1 MKRFLQILITL
12 LPILVLHAQDDGTID
27 DSFLPNNKGQ
37 KGVNGSVYTIA
48 EQPDG
53 KLIIGGG
60 FDTYNQIWSPK
71 LIRVNPDG
79 SIDSS
84 FNQTLLRD
92 SNPSI
97 NSIVVQP
104 DGKVLVAGGF
114 EMRTPYPDDELLEED
129 IMRLN
134 ADGTRDETFIAPGN
148 TSSCGVIMSVAL
160 QSDGKIIIVGDIP
173 YCVSSTIDNNEN
185 IIRLNTDGSL
195 DETFTTVVTDL
206 GNGNSGEPIHSVRV
220 LPDDKILIAGNFNEV
235 NGVAQQRLARLNSDG
250 TLDTSYS
257 IGTGF
262 NDVVNDIAL
271 QQDGKLLAVG
281 DFTEFNAISQ
291 NQIVRL
297 HTDGSLDATFNSG
310 DGVGRFQPSN
320 GFIAPRYIGNVNIQP
335 DGKILIGGDYNRY
348 DGNPVSRYTRL
359 NSDGTL
365 DNSFFNIDDLGIEI
379 ASIYTSLVL
388 SSGDFI
394 VGGNFDKHNSYKKS
408 GLIKLSSSGQVDL
421 SFNSGHGPTEEYYST
436 EIREIIKTSGN
447 KLYVTGRFN
456 EYDDVF
462 SRNIARLNSD
472 GSIDTSFS
480 TGTDELIN
488 GFNAEVN
495 DVIELSSG
503 KIVVVGEFETYNG
516 NPAPGI
522 VRLNNDGS
530 FDNTF
535 NVGAGVSSSNLINTV
550 VELAD
555 GKFLIGG
562 FFDEFDGFTT
572 RNLARLNAD
581 GSIDAT
587 FFVSSAS
594 QIYNI
599 HLLNNGQFFIGTYS
613 YNNDTI
619 IGRLAKINSDG
630 TRDISFSASG
640 ISTGTTEMVKVLDN
654 GQLIVAGFYS
664 NQGPILK
671 LNADG
676 SIDNTFNSVSIMAG
690 VNSNGK
696 INDIELQADGKII
709 IGGRFTDIDGR
720 TIRGLARLNSNGSFD
735 LTFNPDPENVSIDS
749 ETFAGVDDYAPS
761 VFTLELRDSGQL
773 LVGGDFRSYNA
784 QPKSPLI
791 ALHADVPE
799 TLGNDQFEILE
810 KTISVFP
817 NPASNMV
824 SISSVKEIQS
834 IQLYTIS
841 GKQILNHKEL
851 NTNNHRLDV
860 SQLSK
865 GFYLLKI
872 SNHATTITK
881 KLIIN

>member
-1 MKRFLQILITL
+1 MKKITQIAFFLISILSL
-12 LPILVLHAQDDGTID
+12 QAQDDGTID
-27 DSFLPNNKGQ
+27 LSFLGDNKGQ
-37 KGVNGSVYTIA
+37 KGVSGAVHTIA
-48 EQPDG
+48 VQPDG
-53 KLIIGGG
+53 KLLIGGA
-60 FDTYNQIWSPK
+60 FETYNQIWSPK

-92 SNPSI
+92 SNSSI
-97 NSIVVQP
+97 NSIVIQP
-104 DGKVLVAGGF
+104 DGKILVAGGF
-114 EMRTPYPDDELLEED
+114 EMRTPHPDNELLEED

-148 TSSCGVIMSVAL
+148 TSGCGDIRSVAL
-160 QSDGKIIIVGDIP
+160 QSDGKIIIVGDIS

-185 IIRLNTDGSL
+185 IIRLNSDGSL

-220 LPDDKILIAGNFNEV
+220 QSDDKILIAGNFNQV
-235 NGVAQQRLARLNSDG
+235 NGVTQQRLARLNSDG
-250 TLDTSYS
+250 TLDTSYT

-262 NDVVNDIAL
+262 NSAVNDIAL
-271 QQDGKLLAVG
+271 QQDGKLLVVG
-281 DFTEFNAISQ
+281 NFTAFNATSQ

-297 HTDGSLDATFNSG
+297 HTDGSLDAILNSG
-310 DGVGRFQPSN
+310 AGVGRFQPSN
-320 GFIAPRYIGNVNIQP
+320 GYTAARNIENVVIQS

-348 DGNPVSRYTRL
+348 DGTAVSRYTRL
-359 NSDGTL
+359 NSDGTF
-365 DNSFFNIDDLGIEI
+365 DNTFFNVDDLGIEI
-379 ASIYTSLVL
+379 ASVYTSLVL
-388 SSGDFI
+388 PSGDFI

-408 GLIKLSSSGQVDL
+408 GLIKLTSSGQVDL
-421 SFNSGHGPTEEYYST
+421 SFNSGHGPTEEYFST
-436 EIREIIKTSGN
+436 EIREITKASGN
-447 KLYVTGRFN
+447 KLYVAGRFR

-462 SRNIARLNSD
+462 SRNIARINSD

-488 GFNAEVN
+488 GFDDGVN
-495 DVIELSSG
+495 DVMEQPSG
-503 KIVVVGEFETYNG
+503 KIIVVGEFETYNG

-522 VRLNNDGS
+522 AKLNNDGS

-535 NVGAGVSSSNLINTV
+535 SVGTGVSSSNLIDTV

-581 GSIDAT
+581 GSIDTT

-594 QIYNI
+594 QIYDI
-599 HLLNNGQFFIGTYS
+599 FLLNNGQFFIGTYS
-613 YNNDTI
+613 YNDDI
-619 IGRLAKINSDG
+619 ITGRLAKINPDG
-630 TRDISFSASG
+630 TRDTSFNATGIIS
-640 ISTGTTEMVKVLDN
+640 GTTKIVKVLGN
-654 GQLIVAGFYS
+654 GQILVGGYYS
-664 NQGPILK
+664 SQGGSVLK

-676 SIDNTFNSVSIMAG
+676 SLDTGFTLAD
-690 VNSNGK
+690 
-696 INDIELQADGKII
+696 INARVEDMELQDDGKLI
-709 IGGRFTDIDGR
+709 IGGNFDDIDGR
-720 TIRGLARLNSNGSFD
+720 DIRGVARLNSDGTFD
-735 LTFNPDPENVSIDS
+735 DTFNPEVVSQDPD
-749 ETFAGVDDYAPS
+749 TYAGTDDFS
-761 VFTLELRDSGQL
+761 NTVNSLELRDSGQL

-791 ALHADVPE
+791 ALFAGIPE
-799 TLGNDQFEILE
+799 TLNTNPFEISE
-810 KTISVFP
+810 RNISVFP
-817 NPASNMV
+817 NPASDLI
-824 SISSVKEIQS
+824 SISSEKEIQN

-841 GKQILNHKEL
+841 GKQILNQQDLKSY
-851 NTNNHRLDV
+851 NHRLDV

-881 KLIIN
+881 KLVIN